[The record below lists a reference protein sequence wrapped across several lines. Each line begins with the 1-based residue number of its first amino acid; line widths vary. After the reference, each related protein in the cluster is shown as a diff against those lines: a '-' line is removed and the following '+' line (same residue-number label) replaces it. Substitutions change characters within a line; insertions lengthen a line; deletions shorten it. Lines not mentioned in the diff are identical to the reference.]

1 MKDRPRT
8 TDGSQWSLQRI
19 NASKQEGKMKAIVLD
34 NDQNMLWQ
42 DYELPQ
48 PGPGEVR
55 IKIAASAVN
64 RADLLQ
70 RRGFYPPP
78 PGASEIMG
86 LECAGEIESIGEGV
100 DRWQIGDRVC
110 ALLAGGGYAE
120 YTVAP
125 AGSVLPIPTGFSFE
139 QAAALPE
146 VFATAWLNLF
156 IEAGLVE
163 GEKVVLH
170 AGASGVGTAGIQLCR
185 SFGNPCFV
193 TVGSDQ
199 KLDQCLTMGAAAG
212 SNRHQEPFL
221 EKAKTFAGEQG
232 VDVILDPVG
241 GAYLTDN
248 VNLLGVDGRLVLI
261 GLMGGGVSEIQLPL
275 VLAKRL
281 TIIGSTLRARAIESK
296 AAIMSSMEEKVWPR
310 LESGEI
316 QAVIDTVM
324 PIAEAGAGHDLVA
337 ADGTFGKVVLKV

>member
-1 MKDRPRT
+1 
-8 TDGSQWSLQRI
+8 
-19 NASKQEGKMKAIVLD
+19 MKAIVTD

-48 PGPGEVR
+48 PGPGEVL
-55 IKIAASAVN
+55 IKVAASAIN

-86 LECAGEIESIGEGV
+86 LECAGEIEAVGEGV
-100 DRWQIGDRVC
+100 DRWQVGDRVC

-120 YTVAP
+120 YVVAP
-125 AGSVLPIPTGFSFE
+125 AGSVLPVPSGFSFE

-156 IEAGLVE
+156 MEAGLEV

-170 AGASGVGTAGIQLCR
+170 AGASGVGTAAIQLCK

-193 TVGSDQ
+193 TVGSDE
-199 KLDQCLTMGAAAG
+199 KLERCIEMGAAAG
-212 SNRHQEPFL
+212 SNRHKEPFL
-221 EKAKTFAGEQG
+221 EKGKAFAEDQG

-241 GAYLTDN
+241 AAYLADN
-248 VNLLGVDGRLVLI
+248 ISLLGVGGRLVLI
-261 GLMGGGVSEIQLPL
+261 GLMGGGTSEIHLPL
-275 VLAKRL
+275 LLAKRL
-281 TIIGSTLRARAIESK
+281 RVIGSTLRAREIQSK
-296 AAIMSSMEEKVWPR
+296 AAIMSSMEEHVWPR

-324 PIAEAGAGHDLVA
+324 PIADAAAAHDLVA

>member
-1 MKDRPRT
+1 
-8 TDGSQWSLQRI
+8 
-19 NASKQEGKMKAIVLD
+19 MKAIVID
-34 NDQNMLWQ
+34 SDQNLVWQ

-55 IKIAASAVN
+55 IKIAASAIN

-78 PGASEIMG
+78 PGASEILG
-86 LECAGEIESIGEGV
+86 LECAGEIEAIGEGV

-125 AGSVLPIPTGFSFE
+125 EGSVLPIPSGFSFE

-156 IEAGLVE
+156 MQANLVE

-170 AGASGVGTAGIQLCR
+170 AGASGVGTAGIQLCKC
-185 SFGNPCFV
+185 FGNPCFV
-193 TVGSDQ
+193 TVGSDE
-199 KLDQCLTMGAAAG
+199 KLNRCIKMGAAAG

-221 EKAKTFAGEQG
+221 EKAQAFAGDQG

-248 VNLLGVDGRLVLI
+248 ISLLGVDGRLVLI
-261 GLMGGGVSEIQLPL
+261 GLMGGAVSEIQLPL

-281 TIIGSTLRARAIESK
+281 KIIGSTLRARSIQSK
-296 AAIMSSMEEKVWPR
+296 AAIMSSMQENVWPR
-310 LESGEI
+310 MESGEI
-316 QAVIDTVM
+316 EAIVDTVM
-324 PIAEAGAGHDLVA
+324 SVKEAAAAHDLVA
-337 ADGTFGKVVLKV
+337 TDNTFGKVVLAV

>member
-1 MKDRPRT
+1 
-8 TDGSQWSLQRI
+8 
-19 NASKQEGKMKAIVLD
+19 MKAIVID
-34 NDQNMLWQ
+34 SDQNLVWQ

-55 IKIAASAVN
+55 IKIAASAIN

-78 PGASEIMG
+78 PGASEILG
-86 LECAGEIESIGEGV
+86 LECAGEIEAIGEGV

-125 AGSVLPIPTGFSFE
+125 EGSVLPIPSGFSFE

-156 IEAGLVE
+156 MQANLVE

-170 AGASGVGTAGIQLCR
+170 AGASGVGTAGIQLCKC
-185 SFGNPCFV
+185 FGNPCFV
-193 TVGSDQ
+193 TVGSDE
-199 KLDQCLTMGAAAG
+199 KLNRCIKMGAAAG

-221 EKAKTFAGEQG
+221 EKAQAFAGDRG

-241 GAYLTDN
+241 GAYLADN
-248 VNLLGVDGRLVLI
+248 ISLLGVDGRLVLI
-261 GLMGGGVSEIQLPL
+261 GLMGGAVSEIQLPL

-281 TIIGSTLRARAIESK
+281 KIIGSTLRARSIQSK
-296 AAIMSSMEEKVWPR
+296 AAIMSSMQEKVWPR
-310 LESGEI
+310 MESGEI
-316 QAVIDTVM
+316 EAIVDTVM
-324 PIAEAGAGHDLVA
+324 PVKEAAAAHDLIA
-337 ADGTFGKVVLKV
+337 TDNTFGKVVLAV

>member
-1 MKDRPRT
+1 
-8 TDGSQWSLQRI
+8 
-19 NASKQEGKMKAIVLD
+19 MKAIVID
-34 NDQNMLWQ
+34 NDRNLVWQ

-55 IKIAASAVN
+55 IKIGASAIN

-86 LECAGEIESIGEGV
+86 LECAGEVEAIGEGV
-100 DRWQIGDRVC
+100 NRWQIGDRVC

-125 AGSVLPIPTGFSFE
+125 EGSVLPIPSGFSFE

-156 IEAGLVE
+156 MEATLAE

-170 AGASGVGTAGIQLCR
+170 AGASGVGTAGIQLCKC
-185 SFGNPCFV
+185 FGNPCFV
-193 TVGSDQ
+193 TVGNDE
-199 KLDQCLTMGAAAG
+199 KLDRCIDMGAAAG

-221 EKAKTFAGEQG
+221 AKAKAFAGDQG

-241 GAYLTDN
+241 GAYLADN
-248 VNLLGVDGRLVLI
+248 ISLLGTDGRLVLI

-281 TIIGSTLRARAIESK
+281 KIIGSTLRARSIQSK
-296 AAIMSSMEEKVWPR
+296 AAIMSSMQENVWPR

-316 QAVIDTVM
+316 EAVIDTVM
-324 PIAEAGAGHDLVA
+324 SITDAAAAHDLVA
-337 ADGTFGKVVLKV
+337 TDGTFGKVVLTV

>member
-1 MKDRPRT
+1 
-8 TDGSQWSLQRI
+8 
-19 NASKQEGKMKAIVLD
+19 MKAIVID
-34 NDQNMLWQ
+34 SDQNLVWQ

-55 IKIAASAVN
+55 IKIAASAIN

-78 PGASEIMG
+78 PGASEILG
-86 LECAGEIESIGEGV
+86 LECAGEIEAIGEGV

-125 AGSVLPIPTGFSFE
+125 EGSVLPIPSGFSFE

-156 IEAGLVE
+156 MQANLVE

-170 AGASGVGTAGIQLCR
+170 AGASGVGTAGIQLCKC
-185 SFGNPCFV
+185 FGNPCFV
-193 TVGSDQ
+193 TVGSDE
-199 KLDQCLTMGAAAG
+199 KLNRCIKMGAAAG

-221 EKAKTFAGEQG
+221 EKAQAFAGDQG

-248 VNLLGVDGRLVLI
+248 ISLLGVDGRLVLI

-281 TIIGSTLRARAIESK
+281 KIIGSTLRARSIQSK
-296 AAIMSSMEEKVWPR
+296 AAIMSSMQENVWPR
-310 LESGEI
+310 MESGEI
-316 QAVIDTVM
+316 EAIVDTVM
-324 PIAEAGAGHDLVA
+324 PVKEAAAAHDLVA
-337 ADGTFGKVVLKV
+337 TDDTFGKVVLVV

>member
-1 MKDRPRT
+1 
-8 TDGSQWSLQRI
+8 
-19 NASKQEGKMKAIVLD
+19 MKAIVID
-34 NDQNMLWQ
+34 SDQNLVWQ

-55 IKIAASAVN
+55 IKVAASAIN

-78 PGASEIMG
+78 PGASEILG
-86 LECAGEIESIGEGV
+86 LECAGEIEAIGEGV

-125 AGSVLPIPTGFSFE
+125 EGSVLPIPSGFSFE

-156 IEAGLVE
+156 MQANLVE

-170 AGASGVGTAGIQLCR
+170 AGASGVGTAGIQLCKC
-185 SFGNPCFV
+185 FGNPCFV
-193 TVGSDQ
+193 TVGSDE
-199 KLDQCLTMGAAAG
+199 KLNRCIKMGAAAG

-221 EKAKTFAGEQG
+221 EKAQAFAGDQG

-248 VNLLGVDGRLVLI
+248 ISLLGVDGRLVLI

-281 TIIGSTLRARAIESK
+281 KIIGSTLRARSIQSK
-296 AAIMSSMEEKVWPR
+296 AAIMSSMQENVWPR
-310 LESGEI
+310 MESGEI
-316 QAVIDTVM
+316 EAIVDTVM
-324 PIAEAGAGHDLVA
+324 SVKEAAAAHDLIA
-337 ADGTFGKVVLKV
+337 TDNTFGKVVLAV

>member
-1 MKDRPRT
+1 
-8 TDGSQWSLQRI
+8 
-19 NASKQEGKMKAIVLD
+19 MKAIVID
-34 NDQNMLWQ
+34 SDQNLVWQ

-55 IKIAASAVN
+55 IKIAASAIN

-78 PGASEIMG
+78 PGASEILG
-86 LECAGEIESIGEGV
+86 LECAGEIEAIGEGV

-125 AGSVLPIPTGFSFE
+125 EGSVLPIPSGFSFE

-156 IEAGLVE
+156 MQANLVE

-170 AGASGVGTAGIQLCR
+170 AGASGVGTAGIQLCKC
-185 SFGNPCFV
+185 FGNPCFV
-193 TVGSDQ
+193 TVGSDE
-199 KLDQCLTMGAAAG
+199 KLNRCIKMGAAAG

-221 EKAKTFAGEQG
+221 EKAQAFAGDQG

-248 VNLLGVDGRLVLI
+248 ISLLGVDGRLVLI

-281 TIIGSTLRARAIESK
+281 KIIGSTLRARSIQSK
-296 AAIMSSMEEKVWPR
+296 AAIMSSMQENVWPR
-310 LESGEI
+310 MESGEI
-316 QAVIDTVM
+316 EAIVDTVM
-324 PIAEAGAGHDLVA
+324 SVKEAAAAHDLVA
-337 ADGTFGKVVLKV
+337 TDDTFGKVVLVV

>member
-1 MKDRPRT
+1 
-8 TDGSQWSLQRI
+8 
-19 NASKQEGKMKAIVLD
+19 MKAIVID
-34 NDQNMLWQ
+34 SDQNLVWQ

-55 IKIAASAVN
+55 IKVAASAIN

-78 PGASEIMG
+78 PGASEILG
-86 LECAGEIESIGEGV
+86 LECAGEIEAIGDGV

-125 AGSVLPIPTGFSFE
+125 EGSVLPIPSGFSFE

-156 IEAGLVE
+156 MQANLVE

-170 AGASGVGTAGIQLCR
+170 AGASGVGTAGIQLCKC
-185 SFGNPCFV
+185 FGNPCFV
-193 TVGSDQ
+193 TVGSDE
-199 KLDQCLTMGAAAG
+199 KLNRCIKMGAAAG

-221 EKAKTFAGEQG
+221 EKAQAFAGDRG

-241 GAYLTDN
+241 GAYLADN
-248 VNLLGVDGRLVLI
+248 ISLLGVDGRLVLI
-261 GLMGGGVSEIQLPL
+261 GLMGGAVSEIQLPL

-281 TIIGSTLRARAIESK
+281 KIIGSTLRARSIQSK
-296 AAIMSSMEEKVWPR
+296 AAIMSSMQEKVWPR
-310 LESGEI
+310 MESGEI
-316 QAVIDTVM
+316 EAIVDTVM
-324 PIAEAGAGHDLVA
+324 PVKEAAAAHDLIA
-337 ADGTFGKVVLKV
+337 TDNTFGKVVLAV

>member
-1 MKDRPRT
+1 
-8 TDGSQWSLQRI
+8 
-19 NASKQEGKMKAIVLD
+19 MKAIVID
-34 NDQNMLWQ
+34 SDQNLVWQ

-55 IKIAASAVN
+55 IKIAASAIN

-78 PGASEIMG
+78 PGASEILG
-86 LECAGEIESIGEGV
+86 LECAGEIEAIGDGV

-125 AGSVLPIPTGFSFE
+125 EGSVLPIPSGFSFE

-156 IEAGLVE
+156 MQANLVE

-170 AGASGVGTAGIQLCR
+170 AGASGVGTAGIQLCKC
-185 SFGNPCFV
+185 FGNPCFV
-193 TVGSDQ
+193 TVGSDE
-199 KLDQCLTMGAAAG
+199 KLNRCIKMGAAAG

-221 EKAKTFAGEQG
+221 EKAQAFAGDQG

-248 VNLLGVDGRLVLI
+248 ISLLGVDGRLVLI

-281 TIIGSTLRARAIESK
+281 KIIGSTLRARSIQSK
-296 AAIMSSMEEKVWPR
+296 AAIMSSMQENVWPR
-310 LESGEI
+310 MESGEI
-316 QAVIDTVM
+316 EAIVDTVM
-324 PIAEAGAGHDLVA
+324 PVKEAAAAHDLIA
-337 ADGTFGKVVLKV
+337 TDNTFGKVVLAV

>member
-1 MKDRPRT
+1 M
-8 TDGSQWSLQRI
+8 
-19 NASKQEGKMKAIVLD
+19 V
-34 NDQNMLWQ
+34 WQ
-42 DYELPQ
+42 DYETPQ
-48 PGPGEVR
+48 PAAGEVL

-78 PGASEIMG
+78 PGASEIIG
-86 LECAGEIESIGEGV
+86 LECAGEIAALGEGV
-100 DRWQIGDRVC
+100 TRWKLGDRVC

-120 YTVAP
+120 YTVAHE
-125 AGSVLPIPTGFSFE
+125 GSVLPIPEGFSFE

-156 IEAGLVE
+156 MEAGLSE

-170 AGASGVGTAGIQLCR
+170 AGGSGVGTAGIQLCK

-193 TVGSDQ
+193 TVGNED
-199 KLDQCLTMGAAAG
+199 KLSRCIDMGAQDG
-212 SNRHQEPFL
+212 FNRHEGSFL
-221 EKAKTFAGEQG
+221 ERARTFADKAG

-241 GAYLTDN
+241 GAYLADN
-248 VNLLGVDGRLVLI
+248 IDLLGLDGRLVLI
-261 GLMGGGVSEIQLPL
+261 GLMGGGVSEIKLPL

-281 TIIGSTLRARAIESK
+281 KIIGSTLRARPVEAK
-296 AAIMSSMEEKVWPR
+296 AAVMSSMEEKLWPK

-316 QAVIDTVM
+316 QSVIDTSVSM
-324 PIAEAGAGHDLVA
+324 AEAAAAHDLVA
-337 ADGTFGKVVLKV
+337 TDNTFGKVVLTV

>member
-1 MKDRPRT
+1 
-8 TDGSQWSLQRI
+8 
-19 NASKQEGKMKAIVLD
+19 MKAIVID
-34 NDQNMLWQ
+34 SDQNLVWQ

-55 IKIAASAVN
+55 IKVAASAIN

-78 PGASEIMG
+78 PGASEILG
-86 LECAGEIESIGEGV
+86 LECAGEIEAIGEGV

-125 AGSVLPIPTGFSFE
+125 EGSVLPIPSGFSFE

-156 IEAGLVE
+156 MQANLVE

-170 AGASGVGTAGIQLCR
+170 AGASGVGTAGIQLCKC
-185 SFGNPCFV
+185 FGNPCFV
-193 TVGSDQ
+193 TVGSDE
-199 KLDQCLTMGAAAG
+199 KLNRCIKMGAAAG

-221 EKAKTFAGEQG
+221 EKAQAFAGDRG

-241 GAYLTDN
+241 GAYLADN
-248 VNLLGVDGRLVLI
+248 ISLLGVDGRLVLI
-261 GLMGGGVSEIQLPL
+261 GLMGGAVSEIQLPL

-281 TIIGSTLRARAIESK
+281 KIIGSTLRARSIQSK
-296 AAIMSSMEEKVWPR
+296 AAIMSSMQENVWPR
-310 LESGEI
+310 MESGEI
-316 QAVIDTVM
+316 EAIVDTVM
-324 PIAEAGAGHDLVA
+324 PVKEAAAAHDLIA
-337 ADGTFGKVVLKV
+337 TDNTFGKVVLAV

>member
-1 MKDRPRT
+1 
-8 TDGSQWSLQRI
+8 
-19 NASKQEGKMKAIVLD
+19 MKAIVID
-34 NDQNMLWQ
+34 SDQNLVWQ

-55 IKIAASAVN
+55 IKIAASAIN

-78 PGASEIMG
+78 PGASEILG
-86 LECAGEIESIGEGV
+86 LECAGEIEAIGEGV

-125 AGSVLPIPTGFSFE
+125 EGSVLPIPSGFSFE

-156 IEAGLVE
+156 MQANLVE

-170 AGASGVGTAGIQLCR
+170 AGASGVGTAGIQLCKC
-185 SFGNPCFV
+185 FGNPCFV
-193 TVGSDQ
+193 TVGSDE
-199 KLDQCLTMGAAAG
+199 KLNRCIKMGAAAG

-221 EKAKTFAGEQG
+221 EKAQAFAGDQG

-248 VNLLGVDGRLVLI
+248 ISLLGVDGRLVLI

-281 TIIGSTLRARAIESK
+281 KIIGSTLRARSIQSK
-296 AAIMSSMEEKVWPR
+296 AAIMSSMQENVWPR
-310 LESGEI
+310 MESGEI
-316 QAVIDTVM
+316 EAIVDTVM
-324 PIAEAGAGHDLVA
+324 PVKEAAAAHDLIA
-337 ADGTFGKVVLKV
+337 TDNTFGKVVLAV

>member
-1 MKDRPRT
+1 
-8 TDGSQWSLQRI
+8 
-19 NASKQEGKMKAIVLD
+19 MKAIVID
-34 NDQNMLWQ
+34 SDQNLVWQ

-55 IKIAASAVN
+55 IKIAASAIN

-78 PGASEIMG
+78 PGASEILG
-86 LECAGEIESIGEGV
+86 LECAGEIEAIGEGV

-125 AGSVLPIPTGFSFE
+125 EGSVLPIPSGFSFE

-156 IEAGLVE
+156 MQANLVE

-170 AGASGVGTAGIQLCR
+170 AGASGVGTAGIQLCKC
-185 SFGNPCFV
+185 FGNPCFV
-193 TVGSDQ
+193 TVGSDE
-199 KLDQCLTMGAAAG
+199 KLNRCIKMGAAAG

-221 EKAKTFAGEQG
+221 EKAQAFAGDQG

-241 GAYLTDN
+241 GAYLADN
-248 VNLLGVDGRLVLI
+248 ISLLGVDGRLVLI

-281 TIIGSTLRARAIESK
+281 KIIGSTLRARSIQSK
-296 AAIMSSMEEKVWPR
+296 AAIMSSMQENVWPR
-310 LESGEI
+310 MESGEI
-316 QAVIDTVM
+316 EAIVDTVM
-324 PIAEAGAGHDLVA
+324 SVKEAAAAHDLIA
-337 ADGTFGKVVLKV
+337 TDNTFGKVVLAV

>member
-1 MKDRPRT
+1 
-8 TDGSQWSLQRI
+8 
-19 NASKQEGKMKAIVLD
+19 MKAIVID
-34 NDQNMLWQ
+34 SDQNLVWQ

-55 IKIAASAVN
+55 IKVAASAIN

-78 PGASEIMG
+78 PGASEILG
-86 LECAGEIESIGEGV
+86 LECAGEIEAIGEGV

-125 AGSVLPIPTGFSFE
+125 EGSVLPIPSGFSFE

-156 IEAGLVE
+156 MQANLVE

-170 AGASGVGTAGIQLCR
+170 AGASGVGTAGIQLCKC
-185 SFGNPCFV
+185 FGNPCFV
-193 TVGSDQ
+193 TVGSDE
-199 KLDQCLTMGAAAG
+199 KLNRCIKMGAAAG

-221 EKAKTFAGEQG
+221 EKAQAFAGDRG

-241 GAYLTDN
+241 GAYLADN
-248 VNLLGVDGRLVLI
+248 ISLLGVDGRLVLI

-281 TIIGSTLRARAIESK
+281 KIIGSTLRARSIQSK
-296 AAIMSSMEEKVWPR
+296 AAIMSSMQEKVWPR
-310 LESGEI
+310 MESGEI
-316 QAVIDTVM
+316 EAIVDTVM
-324 PIAEAGAGHDLVA
+324 PVKEAAAAHDLVA
-337 ADGTFGKVVLKV
+337 TDNTFGKVVLAV